1 MTATPTPVTLVPGN
15 STPATKSARG
25 AERRQRI
32 LSSAADLMAEHG
44 YSSVSMAQIGAAA
57 GIVGSGVYRH
67 FDSKATILGA
77 FLDGVVEAMRMG
89 TREVVATTSGPGL
102 LEAMVRRQ
110 TQIVI
115 ANHSLVTVYLR
126 DAGNLPPKQLRETR
140 RQQRRFVEEWIE
152 QCALVAPTLGEL
164 ELRTVVQAVL
174 ALINSICT
182 YDNPLPGNELLESV
196 SAMASVAL
204 RVGIGAEK

>member
-1 MTATPTPVTLVPGN
+1 MTELLPALSK
-15 STPATKSARG
+15 STRG

-32 LSSAADLMAEHG
+32 LLSAADLMAEHG

-77 FLDGVVEAMRMG
+77 FLDGVVEAMRVG
-89 TREVVATTSGPGL
+89 TREIVASESGQGL
-102 LEAMVRRQ
+102 LDAMVRRQ
-110 TQIVI
+110 TGIVL
-115 ANHSLVTVYLR
+115 ANRSLVTVYLR

-152 QCALVAPTLGEL
+152 QCAIVAPSASDL

-174 ALINSICT
+174 ALIT
-182 YDNPLPGNELLESV
+182 
-196 SAMASVAL
+196 
-204 RVGIGAEK
+204 

>member
-110 TQIVI
+110 TEIVI

-152 QCALVAPTLGEL
+152 QCALVAPALGEL
-164 ELRTVVQAVL
+164 QLRTVVQAVL

-196 SAMASVAL
+196 SAMASAAL